1 MADAPIPQTETS
13 SALAATTAPAPEPVV
28 TAPIAET
35 PAAPI
40 ATPAPDASREA
51 EPVKTEAA
59 PASALLSAEPTSEPA
74 KTETPD
80 APKVEEVKTEVKPE
94 GDKPTAEQPV
104 LPTYEP
110 FKVAEGSK
118 IDEKVL
124 GEFTGFLG
132 KLELAKGDHKAT
144 QEIGQSLV
152 EFYQTNVA
160 NVLKAQ
166 NDYFVSLHEQQKS
179 KDIEALRNDPVISG
193 KGDDKVLTKNMQD
206 IVNSLNRHGGSKEEM
221 TQFRQTLQERGVEGS
236 LPIARVLKN
245 LTDKINRYENE
256 SSKMLPGAKPAM
268 NKPPVG
274 KGILNSLYSG
284 QKSA

>member
-1 MADAPIPQTETS
+1 MADATLPQTETSPAPAAVSAPVPEPAVTAPIPQTT
-13 SALAATTAPAPEPVV
+13 V
-28 TAPIAET
+28 
-35 PAAPI
+35 AAPV
-40 ATPAPDASREA
+40 TTTDAPHEA
-51 EPVKTEAA
+51 EVVKTETA
-59 PASALLSAEPTSEPA
+59 PALLSAEPTPEPA
-74 KTETPD
+74 KVETPAPD
-80 APKVEEVKTEVKPE
+80 APKAEEVKTEVKPE
-94 GDKPTAEQPV
+94 GDKPATEQPI

-124 GEFTGFLG
+124 GEFTGLLG

-166 NDYFVSLHEQQKS
+166 TDYFVSLHEQQKS
-179 KDIEALRNDPVISG
+179 KDIEALRNDPVIGG
-193 KGDDKVLTKNMQD
+193 KGDDKILTKNMQD

-221 TQFRQTLQERGVEGS
+221 TQFRQYLQDRGVEGA

-245 LTDKINRYENE
+245 LTDKIARYENE

-274 KGILNSLYSG
+274 KGILNSLYGG